1 MMTKCNSGE
10 TARVI
15 ASERHAF
22 ELGDHV
28 ETYDGKRGRIIRI
41 MVGKRS
47 TWCTVAIDGTLV
59 RRIFHVRNL
68 TAVRA

>member
-10 TARVI
+10 TAVY
-15 ASERHAF
+15 AF